1 MFDDTLDSP
10 ASIFFLKILRN
21 KHFCKSME
29 VLLTVKYFLMWLNLG
44 TICNFGSP
52 KFDHPEGGARLEAIA
67 VPM

>member
-1 MFDDTLDSP
+1 M
-10 ASIFFLKILRN
+10 
-21 KHFCKSME
+21 SME
-29 VLLTVKYFLMWLNLG
+29 VLLTVKYIYFKMWLNLG